1 MNSIGGS
8 GIRGD
13 MEGVFKSIA
22 DMFDSAQKTNPET
35 LRAGFWGIAGVAAL
49 APAAYTINGI
59 LAGLSLIKKIGP
71 VAITIAGA
79 YLLYDVW
86 QNWDKL
92 QKSKDRISFVVDLVL
107 NDMMPSWAKNL
118 ILKGAENLNQGAF
131 DNQLQIRTHGG
142 VWQRF
147 QDFIDGK
154 SHEER
159 FSPFGGGGAKTP
171 LQLLDLHAQQINV
184 TGSAEVRTK
193 LEATIK
199 VDGNGQVTKQSTTDG
214 RAEVP
219 LNTGRSMSDTDKSYG
234 HIR

>member
-1 MNSIGGS
+1 
-8 GIRGD
+8 
-13 MEGVFKSIA
+13 
-22 DMFDSAQKTNPET
+22 MFDSAQKIDPET
-35 LRAGFWGIAGVAAL
+35 LRGLFYVFAGVAAL
-49 APAAYTINGI
+49 APLGYIISGI
-59 LAGLSLIKKIGP
+59 ASSLSLLAAIAGSPI
-71 VAITIAGA
+71 VITIAGA

-86 QNWDKL
+86 KNWDKL
-92 QKSKDRISFVVDLVL
+92 QKAPDKISFVIDLVL
-107 NDMMPSWAKNL
+107 NDMLPAWAKNL
-118 ILKGAENLNQGAF
+118 IVKGAENLNQGAF

-142 VWQRF
+142 VLARF
-147 QDFIDGK
+147 QDWMAGK

-234 HIR
+234 HVR